1 VTSLEPYLTYLL
13 DKLPSAEAFAV
24 FLHGYVFYYP
34 LFMTYLWIIGAV
46 YYFLHWDQWSKV
58 DSPPELPVWPFLS
71 IIVPCHN
78 EGPNLREVI
87 EWLDD
92 QEYPAFEI
100 IAVNDG
106 SSDDTGP
113 LLDELLVQY
122 PRLRV
127 IHFAENQGK
136 AMGLKMGTLAA
147 RGEYLICIDGD
158 SLLSPCA
165 AKWLVYSLVKSP
177 RVGAVTGNPRIRNRT
192 TLLGRLQVGEF
203 SAVVGMIKRAQRVY
217 GRVFTISGV
226 VAAFRKRA
234 LHDVGYWSTDMITED
249 IDISW
254 KLQTHFWDVRYEPN
268 ALCWILMP
276 ETLRGLW
283 RQRLRWAQGGNEVLL
298 KYWRTLLAWRRRRM
312 WPVFFEY
319 FCSVVWAY
327 SMAAVFALYL
337 LGLYIHIPDPWHVE
351 TLLPGFRGLLLGM
364 TCLLQMGVGAML
376 DSRYEKRMLT
386 NLYWMIWYPLGFWTI
401 NFVTSIGGL
410 LKALFRKRGR
420 RATWKSPDR
429 GVSV

>member
-1 VTSLEPYLTYLL
+1 VASLETYLSYINGL
-13 DKLPSAEAFAV
+13 IPSAEALVA
-24 FLHGYVFYYP
+24 FLHNYVFYYP

-87 EWLDD
+87 AWLDD
-92 QEYPAFEI
+92 QDYPDFEI

-106 SSDDTGP
+106 STDNTGA
-113 LLDELLVQY
+113 LLEELSQAY

-127 IHFAENQGK
+127 ISFAENQGK

-158 SLLSPCA
+158 SLLSPNA
-165 AKWLVYSLVKSP
+165 AKWLIYPLLKNP

-203 SAVVGMIKRAQRVY
+203 SAVIGMIKRAQRIY

-226 VAAFRKRA
+226 VASFRKRA
-234 LHDVGYWSTDMITED
+234 LHDVGYWSTDMVTED

-254 KLQTHFWDVRYEPN
+254 KLQTNYWDIRFEPN

-283 RQRLRWAQGGNEVLL
+283 RQRLRWSQGGNEVLL
-298 KYWRTLLAWRRRRM
+298 RYWQDLATWRRRRM
-312 WPVFFEY
+312 WPIFLEY
-319 FCSVVWAY
+319 FCSVAWAY
-327 SMAAVFALYL
+327 SMATVVVLYL
-337 LGLYIHIPDPWHVE
+337 LGLFISIPEPWYVE
-351 TLLPGFRGLLLGM
+351 TLLPGFRGLLLGI
-364 TCLLQMGVGAML
+364 TCLLQMCVGAFL
-376 DSRYEKRMLT
+376 DSRFEKKMLK
-386 NLYWMIWYPLGFWTI
+386 NLYWMIWYPLGFWAI
-401 NFVTSIGGL
+401 NFLTSIGGL

-420 RATWKSPDR
+420 RATWESPDR
-429 GVSV
+429 GVTA